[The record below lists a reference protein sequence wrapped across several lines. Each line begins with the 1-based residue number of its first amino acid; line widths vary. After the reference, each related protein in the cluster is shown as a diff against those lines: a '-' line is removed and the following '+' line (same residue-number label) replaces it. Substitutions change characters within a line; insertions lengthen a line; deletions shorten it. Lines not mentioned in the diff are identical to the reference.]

1 MTFETVLYSAK
12 TNTTGGRENG
22 AVRTD
27 DSRPDI
33 KFWPATMSSI
43 LIFAADWK
51 KCHCVRRY
59 RKGFG
64 LFDSMRFG
72 LRLARGDT

>member
-51 KCHCVRRY
+51 
-59 RKGFG
+59 
-64 LFDSMRFG
+64 
-72 LRLARGDT
+72 

>member
-33 KFWPATMSSI
+33 KVLACNYVVDSDF
-43 LIFAADWK
+43 
-51 KCHCVRRY
+51 RR
-59 RKGFG
+59 
-64 LFDSMRFG
+64 
-72 LRLARGDT
+72 